1 MKNVLN
7 KIIEYALL
15 GALPSSDKH
24 KLDYLFEFNFRQCG
38 VYIYIQSMIIHV
50 VLNSFTFDNFW
61 KRSLAARGAIKS
73 DCSHAL
79 A

>member
-1 MKNVLN
+1 MKNVLY
-7 KIIEYALL
+7 KIIEYVFL

-24 KLDYLFEFNFRQCG
+24 ELDYLFEFNFRQCG
-38 VYIYIQSMIIHV
+38 VYIYRQSMIIHV